1 MKSWFLKILVLKV
14 ADSCHN
20 HGNTV
25 FVAVFNGVV
34 ISDAS
39 AWLNNRIDAFFAG
52 NLNAIGKWEECIG
65 SHHGTLQVELEIM
78 SLFDGLLKGVNARG
92 LTDATGN
99 KLLVF
104 SQNYSV
110 AFAVLNNLVCKQEVV
125 DLSRCDSFVGG
136 LFEFGRHF
144 NVIVALLNKGAV
156 QACAHLHV
164 GTIEWLDYQNY
175 AVLFLL

>member
-52 NLNAIGKWEECIG
+52 NLNAIGKWEECVG
-65 SHHGTLQVELEIM
+65 SHNCALQVELEVV
-78 SLFDGLLKGVNARG
+78 SLFDGLLERV
-92 LTDATGN
+92 DA
-99 KLLVF
+99 
-104 SQNYSV
+104 
-110 AFAVLNNLVCKQEVV
+110 
-125 DLSRCDSFVGG
+125 
-136 LFEFGRHF
+136 
-144 NVIVALLNKGAV
+144 
-156 QACAHLHV
+156 
-164 GTIEWLDYQNY
+164 
-175 AVLFLL
+175 